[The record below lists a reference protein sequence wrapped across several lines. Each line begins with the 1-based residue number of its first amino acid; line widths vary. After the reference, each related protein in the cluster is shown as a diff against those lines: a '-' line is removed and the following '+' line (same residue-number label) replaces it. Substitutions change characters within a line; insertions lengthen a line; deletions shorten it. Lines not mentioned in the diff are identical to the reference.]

1 MTFPLTTVTSP
12 FFPHRFSPAFQKL
25 TVIGT
30 AVAVLALTGCT
41 GVAPSKTTT
50 AAATGAAVGGLGG
63 AVVGN
68 NSSIGSGAGI
78 VGGAVAGA
86 LIGGVVGMVQEAHE
100 RKEQDRLSQERAY
113 QQELA
118 RKRAQEAKIKSEM
131 DEELAIAQG
140 FRISDMEL
148 ADAQKKKEDADER
161 LKRLRDERSG
171 ALARKKSLDEL
182 KEKQLSDEAEI
193 ARLEEEL
200 ARLKGDNPNLNSAS
214 TPASAPGTGSPPPA
228 LPPAKPGV

>member
-1 MTFPLTTVTSP
+1 VTFPLPVVTSP
-12 FFPHRFSPAFQKL
+12 YPSLRFSPALQKL
-25 TVIGT
+25 TVVGT

-50 AAATGAAVGGLGG
+50 AAATGAAIGGIGG

-68 NSSIGSGAGI
+68 NSSLGSGAGI
-78 VGGAVAGA
+78 IGGAVAGA
-86 LIGGVVGMVQEAHE
+86 LVGGVVGMVQEAHE

-118 RKRAQEAKIKSEM
+118 RKRASEAKIKSEM

-148 ADAQKKKEDADER
+148 ADAQRKKEDADGR
-161 LKRLRDERSG
+161 LKQLRDERAG
-171 ALARKKSLDEL
+171 ALARKKTLDEL

-200 ARLKGDNPNLNSAS
+200 TRLKGDNPALNAGPAPAAS
-214 TPASAPGTGSPPPA
+214 GAPAAP
-228 LPPAKPGV
+228 PPAKPGV

>member
-1 MTFPLTTVTSP
+1 MAPSP
-12 FFPHRFSPAFQKL
+12 FYPRFRPVFQKL
-25 TVIGT
+25 TVLGT
-30 AVAVLALTGCT
+30 AVAVLGLSGCS

-50 AAATGAAVGGLGG
+50 SAATGAAIGGLGG

-68 NSSIGSGAGI
+68 NSSMGSTTGL

-86 LIGGVVGMVQEAHE
+86 LIGGVVGLVQEAKE

-118 RKRAQEAKIKSEM
+118 RKRASEARIKSEM
-131 DEELAIAQG
+131 DEELSIAEG

-148 ADAQKKKEDADER
+148 ADAQKKKEDTDER
-161 LKRLRDERSG
+161 LKRLRDERST
-171 ALARKKSLDEL
+171 ALARKKTLDEL
-182 KEKQLSDEAEI
+182 KEKQLSNEAEI

-200 ARLKGDNPNLNSAS
+200 SRLKSDNPGVSA
-214 TPASAPGTGSPPPA
+214 TAATQDKPAPQAPPT
-228 LPPAKPGV
+228 PAKPGA

>member
-1 MTFPLTTVTSP
+1 MP
-12 FFPHRFSPAFQKL
+12 FSIPPVATPFQKNSFIPLLKKL
-25 TVIGT
+25 TGLGT
-30 AVAVLALTGCT
+30 AVAVLGWSGCS

-50 AAATGAAVGGLGG
+50 AAATGAAAGALGG
-63 AVVGN
+63 AVLGN
-68 NSSIGSGAGI
+68 NSSVGSGAGI

-86 LIGGVVGMVQEAHE
+86 LIGGVIGMVQEAKEH
-100 RKEQDRLSQERAY
+100 KEQDRLSQERAY

-118 RKRAQEAKIKSEM
+118 RKRGKEARLKSEM

-148 ADAQKKKEDADER
+148 ADAQKKKEDTDER
-161 LKRLRDERSG
+161 LKRLRDERST

-182 KEKQLSDEAEI
+182 KEKQLSNEAEI

-200 ARLKGDNPNLNSAS
+200 ARLKGES
-214 TPASAPGTGSPPPA
+214 GSPTA
-228 LPPAKPGV
+228 AKPPGSPTELR